1 MISPANRTDRVL
13 SDLPALVNREG
24 KGKRLQKLPS
34 SDFYLLISE
43 NAREEQKELERL
55 LESGNNEEYARM
67 RRKFEIRGNLV
78 RDLVETRLRKVL
90 VLALF
95 EKNALEGIVDSENAL
110 TQEEEKIRIRA
121 RALVL
126 EFLNDLGVSP

>member
-43 NAREEQKELERL
+43 NAREEQKDLERL

-78 RDLVETRLRKVL
+78 RDLVVTRLRKVL